1 MYHFYK
7 GFHSHLNIKDIQF
20 PKVFE
25 DIRCLGKMW
34 WEEFEQ
40 GTPKDGRSVKNICF
54 FLETSW
60 SSALN
65 FSCSEV
71 THIQGKTSSYWWLT
85 CHGPSKSP
93 HVLGNVIFW
102 RVVNLFKGE
111 EAWKRAEVCTCGT
124 FSFAAEAAKRLENRS
139 TGQITLFL
147 TSGKISDT
155 DTYWKRE
162 ESLFN

>member
-1 MYHFYK
+1 
-7 GFHSHLNIKDIQF
+7 
-20 PKVFE
+20 
-25 DIRCLGKMW
+25 MW

-54 FLETSW
+54 LLETSW

-111 EAWKRAEVCTCGT
+111 RLGRGQKSARVELLALLQRQQKDWKIEVLGKSHCFWPQGKYQILIHTEKEKNLYLTKKSTTKLIHEAIV
-124 FSFAAEAAKRLENRS
+124 
-139 TGQITLFL
+139 
-147 TSGKISDT
+147 
-155 DTYWKRE
+155 
-162 ESLFN
+162 

>member
-1 MYHFYK
+1 
-7 GFHSHLNIKDIQF
+7 
-20 PKVFE
+20 
-25 DIRCLGKMW
+25 MW

-54 FLETSW
+54 LLETSW
-60 SSALN
+60 FSALN

-111 EAWKRAEVCTCGT
+111 RLGRGQKSARVELLALLQRQQKDWKIEVLGKSHFFWPQGKYQILIHTEKEKNLYLTKKSTTKPIHEAIV
-124 FSFAAEAAKRLENRS
+124 
-139 TGQITLFL
+139 
-147 TSGKISDT
+147 
-155 DTYWKRE
+155 
-162 ESLFN
+162 